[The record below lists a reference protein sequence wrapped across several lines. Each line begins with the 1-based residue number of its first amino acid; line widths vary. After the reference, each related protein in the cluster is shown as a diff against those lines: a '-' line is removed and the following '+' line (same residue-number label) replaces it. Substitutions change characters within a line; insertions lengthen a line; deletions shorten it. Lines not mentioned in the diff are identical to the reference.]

1 MVRKGHCDG
10 KEGHKKDDGWSQTKL
25 CNERYPPGRREDR
38 NQTLTRG
45 KVGGKKKRNSPQAVM
60 LTCSPNKYRETAQ
73 EAKAGISL
81 DALGFFFF
89 LGEENLE
96 YPSATIPGEIIP
108 L

>member
-45 KVGGKKKRNSPQAVM
+45 KVGGEK
-60 LTCSPNKYRETAQ
+60 
-73 EAKAGISL
+73 
-81 DALGFFFF
+81 
-89 LGEENLE
+89 EEE
-96 YPSATIPGEIIP
+96 FATGCYAHV
-108 L
+108 LSQ